1 MAQTYTKKELRDV
14 FFEALGMFNDCLDS
28 DINKGNIRIDFFVPE
43 IGIKVYERF
52 CSRFFPKY
60 LDEPYKSNGY
70 FDEIAAQAFVSES
83 CYGVLIRE
91 DIDFTLGEVLQMF
104 LHEISHLYC
113 TQNEVPGG
121 RFFDKYCMG
130 SGVED
135 GMINAGYAIWR
146 EAIADIMADSVLSE
160 NATLTLSM
168 VKDEIH
174 HLDQELSIENPDS
187 KKAMSL
193 ILAYIMISA
202 EVATTTNWAVAEK
215 RIKNTVGFDEPI
227 IYRILEIVFEQLHT
241 SPFWTITPE
250 FIIELGQMY
259 LELLSM
265 RAFPIRIKE
274 MSKDE

>member
-1 MAQTYTKKELRDV
+1 MAHTYTKDDLKDI
-14 FFEALGMFNDCLDS
+14 FFDALEMFNDCLDS
-28 DINKGNIRIDFFVPE
+28 DINKDNTRIDFFVSE
-43 IGIKVYERF
+43 NGIKVYECF
-52 CSRFFPKY
+52 CSRYFPKY
-60 LDEPYKSNGY
+60 LDEPYKSKGY
-70 FDEIAAQAFVSES
+70 FDEIAAQAFVGES

-113 TQNEVPGG
+113 TQNEVSGG
-121 RFFDKYCMG
+121 HFFDKYCMG

-160 NATLTLSM
+160 NATLTLAM

-174 HLDQELSIENPDS
+174 HLDQVLSIENPDS

-215 RIKNTVGFDEPI
+215 KIKNTVGFDEPI
-227 IYRILEIVFEQLHT
+227 IYGILKMVFEQLHT

-265 RAFPIRIKE
+265 RVFTTK
-274 MSKDE
+274 M

>member
-174 HLDQELSIENPDS
+174 HLDQELSIENPNS

-193 ILAYIMISA
+193 MLAYIMISA